1 MKEQHRYRWTRRS
14 FVKTIG
20 AATFVGLVGAAFDR
34 QSAAVFGGQTCG
46 YGAGLYGGD
55 TYLGT
60 LDAALPAISV
70 TKSGSDVTL
79 SWNAGGAFTYEIW
92 RSSQPFVPGD
102 PGSIQIGT
110 ITGTD
115 FTDPGALVAP
125 EDRYY
130 VARGIATC
138 N

>member
-1 MKEQHRYRWTRRS
+1 MKEHHRYRWTRRS

-20 AATFVGLVGAAFDR
+20 AATFVGFVGAA
-34 QSAAVFGGQTCG
+34 FGGQTCG

-60 LDAALPAISV
+60 LEAALPAIAV
-70 TKSGSDVTL
+70 TKSGSDVVL
-79 SWNAGGAFTYEIW
+79 SWNAAGTFTYEIW

-102 PGSIQIGT
+102 PGSVQIGT

-115 FTDPGALVAP
+115 FTDPGALLAP